1 MLMLKDG
8 VVLAGNRYINAMLYA
23 VQTVYTP
30 YGWDVVVTSG
40 RDSHNTGYHPQDR
53 AIDVRFWMVPRE
65 ARLSV
70 AARIRTLLPAYYDL
84 IVEPDHYHIEA
95 DARKEQAWQAAIA
108 SPKP

>member
-1 MLMLKDG
+1 MLTLKEG
-8 VVLAGNRYINAMLYA
+8 VVLAGNRYINAMLQA
-23 VQTVYTP
+23 VQTVYESR
-30 YGWDVVVTSG
+30 GWAVVVTSG
-40 RDSHNTGYHPQDR
+40 RDSHDTGYHPLDR
-53 AIDVRFWMVPRE
+53 AVDIRYWMIPRE